1 MEKKHLINQID
12 VSFRDIQNVD
22 YQFEVMKYILS
33 CLSDKQLETTQK
45 YIEVVKTMENKLNKV
60 SAKKELKN
68 YEYNR

>member
-12 VSFRDIQNVD
+12 VSYRDIQNFD

-45 YIEVVKTMENKLNKV
+45 YIEVIKQSEKDK
-60 SAKKELKN
+60 
-68 YEYNR
+68 